1 MAMLGGR
8 FLIINSITIRRGR
21 GGHVSNLHFQIDPF
35 NYIDDQGNT
44 GIWSLDDASHSFK
57 KFWTYRLPSV
67 FQQKILLRKSDL
79 EDCCL
84 FACQFHLS
92 T

>member
-1 MAMLGGR
+1 MAVLGGR

-44 GIWSLDDASHSFK
+44 GTWSLDDASHSFK

-67 FQQKILLRKSDL
+67 FQQKNT
-79 EDCCL
+79 
-84 FACQFHLS
+84 F
-92 T
+92 